1 MPFILQTSG
10 LSKKIG
16 SKALVTDVNIH
27 IPKGEI
33 YGFLGP
39 NGAGKTTVMKM
50 ITNLWKPTSGTIKVF
65 GEVLTPKS
73 YEVLKRM
80 GSIIEFPTFYDH
92 MTGRENLQ
100 LHCEYMGYY
109 NVDSVE
115 SALQMLDLTS
125 AADQPVKN
133 YSLGMKE
140 RLGIARAIMCKP
152 ELLILDEPT
161 NGLDPAGMK
170 QIRDLLKTLCSEY
183 GITVM
188 ISSHILSEVESIADT
203 IGIIHRGKMMK
214 EIRMQDIEEMNLNYV
229 ELSVTDEKRAAYVL
243 TEKLGLQNFKI
254 LDSGK
259 IRIYDHAASTQ
270 QLTKILALNVML
282 KLIRLEWKKN
292 NVGKYIRNVVI
303 MSALICLFIFAL
315 CYLGIAND
323 PDTGVPD
330 AAPGNSAIS
339 SSIEL
344 FTSMAFLVFTSVML
358 STYIVSAYKNKTMNL
373 MFSYPIKRQK
383 ILVSQMLA
391 VWIFNFVALVL
402 TKLSIYGCILLGSQ
416 FMVSSFPLD
425 YNMASMGFYI
435 QLLLKSV
442 VIVTM
447 SFIALFIGMAMKSS
461 KATIVSSFLL
471 IFLTQA
477 NVGDFS
483 LADNAILPVVL
494 MVLSLIFAFLSIYN
508 VETKDLN

>member
-1 MPFILQTSG
+1 
-10 LSKKIG
+10 
-16 SKALVTDVNIH
+16 
-27 IPKGEI
+27 
-33 YGFLGP
+33 
-39 NGAGKTTVMKM
+39 
-50 ITNLWKPTSGTIKVF
+50 
-65 GEVLTPKS
+65 
-73 YEVLKRM
+73 
-80 GSIIEFPTFYDH
+80 
-92 MTGRENLQ
+92 
-100 LHCEYMGYY
+100 
-109 NVDSVE
+109 
-115 SALQMLDLTS
+115 
-125 AADQPVKN
+125 
-133 YSLGMKE
+133 
-140 RLGIARAIMCKP
+140 
-152 ELLILDEPT
+152 
-161 NGLDPAGMK
+161 
-170 QIRDLLKTLCSEY
+170 
-183 GITVM
+183 
-188 ISSHILSEVESIADT
+188 
-203 IGIIHRGKMMK
+203 
-214 EIRMQDIEEMNLNYV
+214 
-229 ELSVTDEKRAAYVL
+229 
-243 TEKLGLQNFKI
+243 
-254 LDSGK
+254 
-259 IRIYDHAASTQ
+259 
-270 QLTKILALNVML
+270 ML

-344 FTSMAFLVFTSVML
+344 FTSVML

-402 TKLSIYGCILLGSQ
+402 TKLLIYGCILLGSQ

-494 MVLSLIFAFLSIYN
+494 MVFSLIFAFLSIYN

>member
-1 MPFILQTSG
+1 
-10 LSKKIG
+10 
-16 SKALVTDVNIH
+16 
-27 IPKGEI
+27 
-33 YGFLGP
+33 
-39 NGAGKTTVMKM
+39 
-50 ITNLWKPTSGTIKVF
+50 
-65 GEVLTPKS
+65 
-73 YEVLKRM
+73 
-80 GSIIEFPTFYDH
+80 
-92 MTGRENLQ
+92 
-100 LHCEYMGYY
+100 
-109 NVDSVE
+109 
-115 SALQMLDLTS
+115 ML
-125 AADQPVKN
+125 
-133 YSLGMKE
+133 E
-140 RLGIARAIMCKP
+140 
-152 ELLILDEPT
+152 
-161 NGLDPAGMK
+161 
-170 QIRDLLKTLCSEY
+170 
-183 GITVM
+183 
-188 ISSHILSEVESIADT
+188 
-203 IGIIHRGKMMK
+203 
-214 EIRMQDIEEMNLNYV
+214 
-229 ELSVTDEKRAAYVL
+229 
-243 TEKLGLQNFKI
+243 
-254 LDSGK
+254 
-259 IRIYDHAASTQ
+259 
-270 QLTKILALNVML
+270 
-282 KLIRLEWKKN
+282 LIRLEWKKN

-303 MSALICLFIFAL
+303 MSALICLFMFAL

-373 MFSYPIKRQK
+373 MFAYPIKRQK

-402 TKLSIYGCILLGSQ
+402 TKLLIYGCILLGAQ
-416 FMVSSFPLD
+416 FMVSSFSLD